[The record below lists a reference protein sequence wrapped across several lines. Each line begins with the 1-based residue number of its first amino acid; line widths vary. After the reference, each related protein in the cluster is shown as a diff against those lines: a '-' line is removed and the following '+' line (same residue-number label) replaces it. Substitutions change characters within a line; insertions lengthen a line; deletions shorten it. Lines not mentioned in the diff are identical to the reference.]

1 MTFLKSLKSSLNM
14 LDETLN
20 KLPYTEDSS
29 LPPPEQ
35 SKIYMALVAI
45 EEANNQLKSLNRP

>member
-1 MTFLKSLKSSLNM
+1 MTLLKSLKSSLDM
-14 LDETLN
+14 LDETLS

-29 LPPPEQ
+29 LPPSEQ
-35 SKIYMALVAI
+35 EKIYMALVAI